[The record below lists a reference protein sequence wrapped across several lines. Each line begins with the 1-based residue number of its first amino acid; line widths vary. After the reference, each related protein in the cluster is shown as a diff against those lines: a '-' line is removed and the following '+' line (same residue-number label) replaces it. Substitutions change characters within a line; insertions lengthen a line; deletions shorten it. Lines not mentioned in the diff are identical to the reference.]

1 LTAAAA
7 AVVGT
12 MAKIELTLPAM
23 TCGHCVQAVTAA
35 ARGVDPDARVD
46 VDLPQRRVM
55 IESAQPR
62 AAFVAA
68 LVEAGYAPAA

>member
-1 LTAAAA
+1 MIAA
-7 AVVGT
+7 
-12 MAKIELTLPAM
+12 MSIELTLPTM

-35 ARGVDPDARVD
+35 VRGVDPDARVD
-46 VDLPQRRVM
+46 IDLPQRRVT

-68 LVEAGYAPAA
+68 LAAEGYALSS